1 MTDLKQAPARLS
13 GLDGLRGIAV
23 AGVLLF
29 HADRFG
35 SGFFGVDLFFALSGY
50 LITALLLR
58 EVQRAADPRIV
69 LDEQDHGHPP
79 SIRIAGV
86 AATLRSP

>member
-35 SGFFGVDLFFALSGY
+35 VGEGC
-50 LITALLLR
+50 
-58 EVQRAADPRIV
+58 RAP
-69 LDEQDHGHPP
+69 G
-79 SIRIAGV
+79 
-86 AATLRSP
+86 